1 MKPELPS
8 EQKSQEDKPKETPVR
23 PGASTTQTFRAR
35 FRKFLSYFAGD
46 MAPFGKWMES
56 T

>member
-1 MKPELPS
+1 MKSKLPS
-8 EQKSQEDKPKETPVR
+8 EQEEKPEENPVR
-23 PGASTTQTFRAR
+23 SDGRTAQTSRDR
-35 FRKFLSYFAGD
+35 FRKFISYFAGD

>member
-1 MKPELPS
+1 MKPEVPTV
-8 EQKSQEDKPKETPVR
+8 QKSQEDKPKESPVG
-23 PGASTTQTFRAR
+23 PDASAMQTFRAR

-46 MAPFGKWMES
+46 MAPFAKWMES

>member
-1 MKPELPS
+1 MKSELPTEQDKPE
-8 EQKSQEDKPKETPVR
+8 ENPVR
-23 PGASTTQTFRAR
+23 SDGPATQTCRAR

>member
-1 MKPELPS
+1 MKSELPTD
-8 EQKSQEDKPKETPVR
+8 QEDKPEENPVR
-23 PGASTTQTFRAR
+23 SDSPTMQTSRAR

-46 MAPFGKWMES
+46 MAPLGKWMES